1 MMQKRNRYTRFG
13 AELLIFFAVFFGAG
27 FTAFSAPSFYWEES
41 KTIAASAASF
51 PRVATN
57 GNVSYALWQEPDVQN
72 KRIWLSCRTQDA
84 DGSWRDNLRFAGPLA
99 YSGEVPDLYSAAVSE
114 SGMLVVAV
122 LSGTNSISVF
132 VSKDHARTFT
142 RRNLPQQKDSLV
154 APSIFCMPDGTFRL
168 FTSLSKRSAEANA
181 SVQTYSF
188 YLYASESS
196 DALNW
201 KDFSEFKPAAQCKNP
216 FAPTVCAAP
225 SGIFMIFQAQHQQE
239 KRLSYQLYLC
249 HSADNGATWS
259 NPTLLTSFS
268 SRKTAFSMLHNQRP
282 AAAVFQGKVFV
293 AWERRSVYSDS
304 DSIWIMQVAK
314 DGRVPGTE
322 EEIAGKGNAR
332 RAQLFEYDNTL
343 GVVWFDTRSGFET
356 VYMAQKNGAFWDEF
370 KLSGGGKSVLFA
382 FPLFFKRPD
391 ASRSLSFIWQENR
404 KSADTS
410 GKVCWLS
417 PDLSVLPPKIT
428 AVNHRAGGSSRQK
441 KATYRIRLPADSSNI
456 AGFSYSWS
464 QDPAALPPMSEV
476 DMKFPAENTLSL
488 TAESEGIWHLKVRA
502 HDYAGNWSEPAE
514 SDYALDFTPP
524 NPPLVT
530 VTKTTD
536 GAFLSSN
543 TFAIDWKADEAD
555 TDVKSFIY
563 SWDRAASVPLSMA
576 FNGGYR
582 PSAARLA
589 SYAERLLANNKT
601 SLERNRPLGAPTTAT
616 SVYMKNVA
624 NGLYVFSVAAID
636 EAGNVSAQTHLP
648 VLLNQYVPV
657 TSIARAE
664 KKVSVFGDVSLSLY
678 GSDFLYGGTVQKV
691 FVDRDGK
698 APYDMVLD
706 AASFSVASNS
716 KITGIELGSELEQG
730 AYYAGIIHSR
740 RGRCLSRA
748 PILTIESSGTVKI
761 EPDFK
766 YTPAWRILLP
776 HYKYHFGLG
785 ETLAVSAALILL
797 IACVGFAYSFIKNVE
812 EIYKVRQLVGQVRK
826 GELMDSYI
834 QSLEANGK
842 AELLQ
847 AYRRKGSLRYQMIG
861 FTVSL
866 VILVTLLVTVF
877 LSSRMLHEQYINM
890 LQGLQNRTDVLFSSM
905 ASGVRT
911 FMPEGNVLELSELPP
926 QTAAVPEVEFATVT
940 GYASHISA
948 ENKNSILYV
957 WATNDNAIG
966 EKMNKPALS
975 AGSTYMTSEHELEIE
990 RRCIALNE
998 KAAEKF
1004 GLINEKIEKLNKEY
1018 ASLSGKRG
1026 NDERLKEIQV
1036 ESQQLRSNIKEEFER
1051 IAKENDGSIPDFKPY
1066 TSDSSFVAQMR
1077 TFFSFFFPHV
1087 KSGLDET
1094 HFLFYRPVLYRSSSS
1109 QEFVRGIIFL
1119 KVDTSS
1125 FAEKLAVL
1133 QQRILYIAG
1142 IISLAAIALGI
1153 FGAALLADVIVR
1165 PLKKLEAF
1173 VGTIAAEKHK
1183 EKLAGEEKNIRIR
1196 RNDEI
1201 GSLGNSVNR
1210 LKEELARAAR
1220 EENLQNDGKA
1230 VQKAFLPLQ
1239 KLAQG
1244 GQQTIASFED
1254 DKIMCFG
1261 YYEGASAVSG
1271 DYFDYKKLDS
1281 RWYVFI
1287 KCDASGHGVPAG
1299 LIMTVVATLFRR
1311 YFDGW
1316 SFAKNGIH
1324 LDSLV
1329 MQINDLIESIGLKGK
1344 FATII
1349 VCLFDSSNGDVYMC
1363 NAGDSIVHVY
1373 DDAAKSIKTIRLF
1386 ETPAAGPLPSFMV
1399 EMKGGFK
1406 VEKINLKKGDVLF
1419 LYTDGIEESTRL
1431 FRDSSFRLIKCAEVV
1446 DVTDGMH
1453 GTHSVGS
1460 QSEQLE
1466 FERIKEIAEAV
1477 FNKRKFVLKKCH
1489 SPEPS
1494 EVLEFDFSSC
1504 AGSVEDCIIALASV
1518 EKVFRMY
1525 KSPAAT
1531 ASDTVQVD
1539 RRIDLFLKE
1548 HFNLASKYC
1557 VAASGSEDAGDG
1569 NYVYYSSLME
1579 DEQTDDLTLLAVR
1592 RR

>member
-1 MMQKRNRYTRFG
+1 M
-13 AELLIFFAVFFGAG
+13 AVFFGALLR
-27 FTAFSAPSFYWEES
+27 APAASSFYWEES
-41 KTIAASAASF
+41 KTIASVAASF

-57 GNVSYALWQEPDVQN
+57 GHVSYVLWQEPDVQN

-84 DGSWRDNLRFAGPLA
+84 DGSWREHLRFAGPLA
-99 YSGEVPDLYSAAVSE
+99 YSGEVPDLYSAAVSA
-114 SGMLVVAV
+114 SGTLAVAV

-132 VSKDHARTFT
+132 VSTDQARSFT

-168 FTSLSKRSAEANA
+168 FTSLSKRTSDTGASAQA
-181 SVQTYSF
+181 YSF
-188 YLYASESS
+188 YLYEAESS
-196 DALNW
+196 DGLSW
-201 KDFSEFKPAAQCKNP
+201 SQFSEFKRAAQCRNP
-216 FAPTVCAAP
+216 FAPTLCSSPAGV
-225 SGIFMIFQAQHQQE
+225 FMIFQAQLQQE

-249 HSADNGATWS
+249 HSVDNGATWTE
-259 NPTLLTSFS
+259 PTLLTSFS
-268 SRKTAFSMLHNQRP
+268 AGKTAFSMLHNQRP

-304 DSIWIMQVAK
+304 DSIWLMQINK
-314 DGRVPGTE
+314 DGRVSGTE

-332 RAQLFEYDNTL
+332 RAQLFDYDNAL

-356 VYMAQKNGAFWDEF
+356 VYMAQKNGTFWDEF

-382 FPLFFKRPD
+382 FPLFFKR
-391 ASRSLSFIWQENR
+391 ANALRSLSFVWQENR
-404 KSADTS
+404 KSGDTS
-410 GKVCWLS
+410 GKICWLS
-417 PDLSVLPPKIT
+417 PDSSVLPPKIT
-428 AVNHRAGGSSRQK
+428 ALNHKAGGASRQK
-441 KATYRIRLPADSSNI
+441 KATYRIALPADSSNI

-464 QDPAALPPMSEV
+464 QDPDVQPAMSEN
-476 DMKFPAENTLSL
+476 DMKFPSENTLSL
-488 TAESEGIWHLKVRA
+488 TAEAEGIWRLKVRA
-502 HDYAGNWSEPAE
+502 HDYAGNWSESAE
-514 SDYALDFTPP
+514 ADYVLDLTPP
-524 NPPLVT
+524 KPPEIT
-530 VTKTTD
+530 VTKATES
-536 GAFLSSN
+536 AFLSSN
-543 TFAIDWKADEAD
+543 TFAIDWKTDEAD

-563 SWDRAASVPLSMA
+563 SWERVASVPLSMA

-582 PSAARLA
+582 PSEEKLS

-601 SLERNRPLGAPTTAT
+601 ALEKSRPLGAPTTAT
-616 SVYMKNVA
+616 SLYLKNVP
-624 NGLYVFSVAAID
+624 NGLYVFSAAAID
-636 EAGNVSAQTHLP
+636 GAGNVGMQTHLP
-648 VLLNQYVPV
+648 VLLNRYVPV
-657 TSIARAE
+657 TAIARAE

-706 AASFSVASNS
+706 AHSFTVASNT
-716 KITGIELGSELEQG
+716 KISGIELGSELEQG

-740 RGRCLSRA
+740 RGRCLSRS

-766 YTPAWRILLP
+766 YVPAWRILLP
-776 HYKYHFGLG
+776 HYKYRFGLG
-785 ETLAVSAALILL
+785 ETLAVSAALILF
-797 IACVGFAYSFIKNVE
+797 IVCVGFAYSFIKTAE
-812 EIYKVRQLVGQVRK
+812 EIYKVRELVGKVRK
-826 GELMDSYI
+826 GELMDAYI
-834 QSLEANGK
+834 QSLEANRK
-842 AELLQ
+842 AEILQ
-847 AYRRKGSLRYQMIG
+847 TYRRKGSLRYQMIG

-877 LSSRMLHEQYINM
+877 LASRMLHEQYINM

-940 GYASHISA
+940 GYAARLSS

-957 WATNDNAIG
+957 WATNDGAIG
-966 EKMNKPALS
+966 EKMNKPLLS
-975 AGSTYMTSEHELEIE
+975 AGATFMVSEQELEIE

-1004 GLINEKIEKLNKEY
+1004 GLINEQIERLNKEY
-1018 ASLSGKRG
+1018 AALSAQRG
-1026 NDERLKEIQV
+1026 NGERLKEIQV

-1051 IAKENDGSIPDFKPY
+1051 IARENEGSIPDFKPY
-1066 TSDSSFVAQMR
+1066 MSDSSFAAQMR

-1087 KSGLDET
+1087 KGGLDET

-1125 FAEKLAVL
+1125 FAEQLAVL

-1183 EKLAGEEKNIRIR
+1183 EKLGGEEKNIRIR

-1324 LDSLV
+1324 LDALV

-1373 DDAAKSIKTIRLF
+1373 DDAEKSIKTIRLF

-1399 EMKGGFK
+1399 EMKGGFR

-1431 FRDSSFRLIKCAEVV
+1431 FRDTSFRLIKCAEVL
-1446 DVTDGMH
+1446 DAADGMH

-1466 FERIKEIAEAV
+1466 FDRIKEIAEAV
-1477 FNKRKFVLKKCH
+1477 FNKRKFVLKKYH

-1504 AGSVEDCIIALASV
+1504 AGSVEDCVIALASV

-1557 VAASGSEDAGDG
+1557 IAASGSEDAGDG
-1569 NYVYYSSLME
+1569 NYVYYSFLME